1 MINKS
6 EAVASLR
13 PDTQWVI
20 YGDDV
25 ENITWHTEGVTPLT
39 TAEVEAEIARLEA
52 AAVDEAAEKEA
63 LRQSAMQK
71 LTALG
76 LTMDEVA
83 AITND

>member
-83 AITND
+83 AMTNG